1 MPAWLVENAATVI
14 LCALLVL
21 IVAAVIVKMVR
32 DKKKGKHSCGC
43 GCEHCAL
50 SDSRRPDN

>member
-1 MPAWLVENAATVI
+1 MLTWLVENAATVI

-21 IVAAVIVKMVR
+21 IVAAVVVKLAR
-32 DKKKGKHSCGC
+32 DKKKGRHSCGC

-50 SDSRRPDN
+50 SDGCRKDK